1 MVESFVTEF
10 RRYREIAEKALR
22 QIPDR
27 SLNRVTAPDGNS
39 AAMLVRHLSGNL
51 TSRFTDFLTSDG
63 EKPWRRRDAEFEERE
78 YDRDELEAMWEEAW
92 DVVDRELAD
101 LQDCHLRLQVTI
113 RGHCLTVHAALSR
126 ALAHVS
132 YHVGQI
138 VLLARMTASEE
149 WRWIS
154 IPKGRSEEYNR
165 ALQDDN
171 LGTLAR

>member
-1 MVESFVTEF
+1 MVESFATELH
-10 RRYREIAEKALR
+10 RHRETAEKALE

-63 EKPWRRRDAEFEERE
+63 EKPWRHRDAEFEERE
-78 YDRDELEAMWEEAW
+78 YDREEIRAMWEEAW
-92 DVVDRELAD
+92 DLVDRELAK
-101 LQDCHLRLQVTI
+101 LEDCHLHLQVTI
-113 RGHCLTVHAALSR
+113 RGQCLTVHAALAR
-126 ALAHVS
+126 AVAHVA

-138 VLLARMTASEE
+138 VLLARMLASEE

-154 IPKGRSEEYNR
+154 IPKGRSEEYDR
-165 ALQDDN
+165 ALQDEG
-171 LGTLAR
+171 LESVAR